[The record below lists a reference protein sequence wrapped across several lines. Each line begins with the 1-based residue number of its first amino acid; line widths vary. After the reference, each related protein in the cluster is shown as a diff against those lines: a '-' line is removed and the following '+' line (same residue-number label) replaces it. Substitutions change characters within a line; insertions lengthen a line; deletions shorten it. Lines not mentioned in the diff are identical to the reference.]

1 MTSLAIIEM
10 DSTVRGLQL
19 SAEARMGGDIEL
31 EMLDCE
37 NPSYFVAVFRG
48 KRDEL
53 LTVLDTVFDTNGHGY
68 LKRTVLPSPEE
79 GVLDVISSGGKM
91 VDMDRIEGLGVVET
105 SGFGVMARCVDLSLK
120 EPAVQVTRASFDKH
134 SGKGLVY
141 LTGEDS
147 LLRSLIKEM
156 KGICGTLNI
165 TDTAVINSPP
175 KEITSALAGTDGKE
189 TSILDQKL
197 SIKIGENHGQ

>member
-1 MTSLAIIEM
+1 M
-10 DSTVRGLQL
+10 DSTVRGLQM
-19 SAEARMGGDIEL
+19 SAEARMSGDIEL
-31 EMLDCE
+31 EMLDCD
-37 NPSYFVAVFRG
+37 NPSYFIGVFRG

-53 LTVLDTVFDTNGHGY
+53 LTVLDTVFDTKGQGY

-91 VDMDRIEGLGVVET
+91 ADMDRIEGLGVVET
-105 SGFGVMARCVDLSLK
+105 SGFGVMARCIDLSLK
-120 EPAVQVTRASFDKH
+120 EPAVRVSRASFDSH

-147 LLRSLIKEM
+147 PLRSLIKEM

-165 TDTAVINSPP
+165 TDTAVINSPL
-175 KEITSALAGTDGKE
+175 KEITSALAGPE
-189 TSILDQKL
+189 RREISNSDQII
-197 SIKIGENHGQ
+197 SIKAGDNHGQ